1 MKTDQTQQC
10 QLWIKWLPQKVKD
23 SETCLSIFPFQLQS
37 NVNTL
42 LSKHGGVLLL
52 TFHFHAHLQALLQPA
67 ELAAVSVMLVDNTVL
82 AASAAVGQILSHAP
96 FEETFATFTTDSPI
110 VTA

>member
-1 MKTDQTQQC
+1 MKTDQTQQR
-10 QLWIKWLPQKVKD
+10 QLWIRWLPQKAKH
-23 SETCLSIFPFQLQS
+23 SETIFPFHLQS

-42 LSKHGGVLLL
+42 LSKHGGALLL